1 MLLMSMSLASLVGR
15 RSPSAIVLAA
25 FLTKLAKHLAL
36 LACLAIVGQTTGR
49 AALGQL
55 AILFLVI
62 CAALLHTVGLALKP
76 RLPTPAASHRDST

>member
-1 MLLMSMSLASLVGR
+1 MSMSRASLVSR

-36 LACLAIVGQTTGR
+36 LVCLAIVGQTTGR
-49 AALGQL
+49 AALGQP

-62 CAALLHTVGLALKP
+62 CAALLHTFGQTLK
-76 RLPTPAASHRDST
+76 RRSHNRQTTLRGST